1 MNDII
6 VLDDVVPLQHQEFL
20 EQYYL
25 RGENKWYFQRDITY
39 DEQQDDKK
47 LVNHYG
53 FANLIYDVQGKSE
66 IGSDFYNV
74 LPILY
79 QALSKTDMNLEA
91 VLRMRAF
98 LQLPIVGAEEDPLNN
113 PHVDLPIS
121 HMVLL
126 YYLTDA
132 DGDTYIYNE
141 NTKSDK
147 YSVKQTVTPK
157 RGRCVLFNG
166 SLYHSSSRPTNNKR
180 CVLNINF
187 IPK

>member
-6 VLDDVVPLQHQEFL
+6 VLDDVIPLQHQEFL
-20 EQYYL
+20 ESYYL
-25 RGENKWYFQRDITY
+25 SGDHKWYFQKDITF
-39 DEQQDDKK
+39 DASQEKDKI
-47 LVNHYG
+47 VNHYG
-53 FANLIYDVQGKSE
+53 FANLIYDVQSKAI
-66 IGSDFYNV
+66 IGPDFYNA
-74 LPILY
+74 LPLLY
-79 QALSKTDMNLEA
+79 QALSKSNMQLET

-98 LQLPIVGAEEDPLNN
+98 LQLPVATDETTVNN
-113 PHVDLPIS
+113 PHIDMPIS
-121 HMVLL
+121 HTVLL

-141 NTKSDK
+141 PFKSDT
-147 YSVKQTVTPK
+147 YTIKQKVTPK

-187 IPK
+187 ITK